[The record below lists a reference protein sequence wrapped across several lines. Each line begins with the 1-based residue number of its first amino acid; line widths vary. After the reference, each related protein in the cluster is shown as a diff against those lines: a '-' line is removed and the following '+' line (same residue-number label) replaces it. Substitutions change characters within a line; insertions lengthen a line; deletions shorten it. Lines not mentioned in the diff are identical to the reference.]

1 MSLLGLNAALPIIP
15 KNVNTIATQ
24 FCCIKII
31 KRTVK
36 FLNPGQ
42 TPIDTC
48 DQHVYALTKKIQW
61 TFLEEVGPNS
71 YYTLFDGL
79 HFEQCIWLFMENQL
93 KEVVYMKYNQWS
105 FSYKHW
111 CCC

>member
-15 KNVNTIATQ
+15 KNVNTLATQ
-24 FCCIKII
+24 YCCIKII

-48 DQHVYALTKKIQW
+48 DQPVYGLTKKCSGH
-61 TFLEEVGPNS
+61 FLRRLVQILTILFLMVFILNS
-71 YYTLFDGL
+71 VFAYSWR
-79 HFEQCIWLFMENQL
+79 INQR
-93 KEVVYMKYNQWS
+93 KW
-105 FSYKHW
+105 FI
-111 CCC
+111 